1 LTIQEV
7 LGKLQGAR
15 QSGGQWTA
23 KCPAHEDRENSLS
36 IGEKDDKILLH
47 CFAGCETEAIC
58 RALGIQVSELFSK
71 QERGAKERPRKGAK
85 TQSEKR
91 KVVSEYVYR
100 DGNGREVAKKVRY
113 EPKSFLWFRAEW
125 ETAEVGQ
132 KLAWCKGLGG
142 AKTPLYRWNE
152 VKESDSVCLTEGEK
166 DADAG
171 GAAGLPCST
180 SGGVNSWRDDH
191 AEQLNGKRVIII
203 ADSDDPGRL
212 HAAKVAQSLW
222 TARENAGVFRAA
234 QVDGQESGSGIKV
247 VEIPGHKDLSAALE
261 AGVPVNV
268 IQAMIEDAKDWKPEA
283 GADVLDE
290 IYYFIRQYVI
300 FGESEARACA
310 LWVAHTYA
318 FKAAEY
324 TPYLSIESPE
334 KRSGKSRLLDVLEM
348 LVREPWKSDHATP
361 AAAVRKVDSL
371 QPTLLLDEVDTI
383 FGGDASEY
391 KETMRGMLNGGFH
404 LGGSFSACVGQGAN
418 ISYKDFSSFCPKAL
432 AGIGSLP
439 DTIRDRSLRI
449 SMQRAP
455 KGMAVKMRIRRV
467 RPGAQKIA
475 QKAAVWVAS
484 IEKALMEADPHIP
497 ESLDDRQVDFCEPLL
512 AIADAAGGL
521 WPKIARDSLTEMCA
535 RAEKSED
542 SIGVELLKDMRALFD
557 AEDDGG
563 LFRESRERIAS
574 ADIAKELGE
583 MEGRPWA
590 EWRRGAP
597 LTASSLARL
606 LKRYRIGPLTTRFD
620 DGRRTKGY
628 HRKQFEDVWSRYCPE
643 NEN

>member
-1 LTIQEV
+1 MTIQE
-7 LGKLQGAR
+7 LLAKLQGAR

-36 IGEKDDKILLH
+36 IGEKDGKILLH
-47 CFAGCETEAIC
+47 CFAGCEAEAIC
-58 RALGIQVSELFSK
+58 EALGVQISDLFSK
-71 QERGAKERPRKGAK
+71 SEQQGKTHSRKGAK
-85 TQSEKR
+85 TQSETR
-91 KVVSEYVYR
+91 KVVCEYVYR
-100 DGNGREVAKKVRY
+100 DDHGREVAKKVRY
-113 EPKSFLWFRAEW
+113 EPKSFVWFRAEW

-132 KLAWCKGLGG
+132 KLAWRKGLGG
-142 AKTPLYRWNE
+142 VKTPLYRWNE
-152 VKESDSVCLTEGEK
+152 VKESDWVCLTEGEK

-171 GAAGLPCST
+171 GAVGLPCTT

-191 AEQLNGKRVIII
+191 AGLLIGKRVVIV

-212 HAAKVAQSLW
+212 HAAKVAQSIW
-222 TARENAGVFRAA
+222 AAKEAAGIFRAA
-234 QVDGQESGSGIKV
+234 QDDGGETGIKII
-247 VEIPGHKDLSAALE
+247 EIPGHKDLSAALE
-261 AGVPVNV
+261 AGIPANV
-268 IQAMIEDAKDWKPEA
+268 ILAMIEEAREWKPEA

-290 IYYFIRQYVI
+290 VYYFIRKYVI
-300 FGESEARACA
+300 FGEAEARACA

-383 FGGDASEY
+383 FGGDGSEY

-404 LGGSFSACVGQGAN
+404 LGGAFSACVGQGAN
-418 ISYKDFSSFCPKAL
+418 IEYKDFSSFCPKAL
-432 AGIGSLP
+432 AGIGQLP

-449 SMQRAP
+449 QMQRAP
-455 KGMAVKMRIRRV
+455 KGTAIKMRIRRV

-475 QKAAVWVAS
+475 LKVAAWVAT
-484 IEKALMEADPHIP
+484 IEKKLIDADPPVP
-497 ESLDDRQVDFCEPLL
+497 ESLDDRQMDFCEPLL
-512 AIADAAGGL
+512 AIADAAGGS
-521 WPKIARDSLTEMCA
+521 WPKIARDSLTDMCA

-542 SIGVELLKDMRALFD
+542 SIGVELLKDIRTLFD
-557 AEDDGG
+557 AEDDEG
-563 LFRESRERIAS
+563 LFREPRERIPS
-574 ADIAKELGE
+574 ADMAKELGE

-590 EWRRGAP
+590 EWRKGAP
-597 LTASSLARL
+597 LTASTLARL
-606 LKRYRIGPLTTRFD
+606 LKRYGIGPLTTRFE
-620 DGRRTKGY
+620 DGKRSKGY
-628 HRKQFEDVWSRYCPE
+628 HREQFVDSWSRYCPV
-643 NEN
+643 NE